1 MAYPQGG
8 LCDSSSRL
16 DNNSRFCLA
25 DEAVAVFFAVTV
37 FFFFWV
43 PRATGGATAAGMTAA
58 FFTFFFFFIGTRGE
72 EKGSLEVFAM
82 GDLRGSGKEVGR

>member
-1 MAYPQGG
+1 MRALRGKI
-8 LCDSSSRL
+8 DSSSRL

-25 DEAVAVFFAVTV
+25 EAVVV

-43 PRATGGATAAGMTAA
+43 PRAAGTTTAGTTTA

-72 EKGSLEVFAM
+72 KGSLEGFAM
-82 GDLRGSGKEVGR
+82 WDRGSGKEVGG

>member
-8 LCDSSSRL
+8 GGMRRKIDSSSRL
-16 DNNSRFCLA
+16 DKNSRFCLA
-25 DEAVAVFFAVTV
+25 EAVAV

-43 PRATGGATAAGMTAA
+43 PRGAGTTAAGTTAA

-72 EKGSLEVFAM
+72 KGSLEVFAM
-82 GDLRGSGKEVGR
+82 GDRRGSGKEVGR

>member
-1 MAYPQGG
+1 MRGKI
-8 LCDSSSRL
+8 DSSSRL

-25 DEAVAVFFAVTV
+25 EAVTVFFVVAV

-43 PRATGGATAAGMTAA
+43 PRAAGTTAAGMTAA
-58 FFTFFFFFIGTRGE
+58 FFTFFFFFIGMRGE

-82 GDLRGSGKEVGR
+82 GDWRGSGKEVRR